1 MRAGRRWFRHGG
13 GMRTLEL
20 AEPTGRYLSM
30 AEREE
35 IAILRG
41 QVGIREIARACQVFC
56 VRAGHWRWGLMR
68 SG

>member
-41 QVGIREIARACQVFC
+41 QVGVP
-56 VRAGHWRWGLMR
+56 VR
-68 SG
+68 